1 MGQGSISVH
10 ILFSVMHVLFPR
22 SSHLCLVLN
31 GRDVSESW
39 HVVEQDD
46 QEVHSPRNSV
56 RKETVFKTKT

>member
-1 MGQGSISVH
+1 
-10 ILFSVMHVLFPR
+10 MHVLFPR
-22 SSHLCLVLN
+22 SSHLCLDLN